1 MIHRRYLIGFCQCI
15 CCVEYANNM
24 SVLHPRLEETIKLR
38 QAPKE
43 FIQEA
48 NSQKSHWLKK
58 SLTNQ
63 TEITRLTPVKMKRD
77 KPMVTLRETC
87 PDTEL
92 FLVRIF
98 LFSVQINKNMDQNNS
113 VTGSFSRSV
122 MIWKAMVMTV
132 MMIMMILM

>member
-24 SVLHPRLEETIKLR
+24 SVLHPRLEETIKLC

-63 TEITRLTPVKMKRD
+63 TEITRPTPVKMKRD

-92 FLVRIF
+92 FLVCIF

-122 MIWKAMVMTV
+122 MIWKAMMMTE